1 MSIEDKKQDFNALMT
16 EYSQLK
22 GDAANKARCIALKSQ
37 VLTIVNSSDFRNELI
52 RRATSYIRGK
62 AISGGAEDVVQN
74 LFLRDCFTKYDHG
87 IVPDFIKYLID
98 ALNTSALELTK
109 KEFRHVKHRGG
120 SLDDPD
126 NPPVSHGSDV
136 EKQIN
141 TRLILEEF
149 YSKMA
154 VCVIRISGKTGKP
167 DRFFRAFA
175 TEHYIMLCR
184 EHLSEILDINENEA
198 FNVMDVEFADYTL
211 TEKCRC
217 FIAMETTPCK
227 TYAEIELDGEEELAV
242 PFEPKV
248 YKKYHNVSSG
258 RITQKRDEF
267 NKKLGIP
274 KRKER

>member
-1 MSIEDKKQDFNALMT
+1 MSIEDKKQELNALMT

-22 GDAANKARCIALKSQ
+22 DDVANKARCIALKSQ
-37 VLTIVNSSDFRNELI
+37 ALTIVNSSDFRNELI
-52 RRATSYIRGK
+52 RRAASYIRGK
-62 AISGGAEDVVQN
+62 AISGSAEDVVQN
-74 LFLRDCFTKYDHG
+74 LFLRDYFTRYDHSK
-87 IVPDFIKYLID
+87 VPDFIKYLID

-109 KEFRHVKHRGG
+109 KEFRHVKHGSG

-126 NPPVSHGSDV
+126 NPTVSHGSDV
-136 EKQIN
+136 EKQID

-149 YSKMA
+149 YSKLA
-154 VCVIRISGKTGKP
+154 VCVIRISAKTGKP

-184 EHLSEILDINENEA
+184 EHLAGILDINENEA

-211 TEKCRC
+211 IEKCRC
-217 FIAMETTPCK
+217 FIAMGTTPCK

-248 YKKYHNVSSG
+248 YKKYHNVSPG

-267 NKKLGIP
+267 NEKLGIP
-274 KRKER
+274 KRKEK